1 MMIYKNFNHIPFAL
15 GFLSQAAFLVM
26 VGYTTNKQLA
36 IIGLTLAV
44 GFGGFTWSGFPVNHL
59 DISPRYASILFGIS
73 NCIATLPGIFSPIM
87 VGFIT
92 EKGVSLSKCVS

>member
-92 EKGVSLSKCVS
+92 EKGVRLSKWVS